1 MMNKGEASDTYMS
14 KYPKPELRTHSFPTK
29 YPIMDLQRVRSSI
42 NACQSHIPG
51 LGKFNC
57 HLSWAE
63 ALWLLY

>member
-29 YPIMDLQRVRSSI
+29 YPIMNLQRVRNSI
-42 NACQSHIPG
+42 NACQSHI
-51 LGKFNC
+51 